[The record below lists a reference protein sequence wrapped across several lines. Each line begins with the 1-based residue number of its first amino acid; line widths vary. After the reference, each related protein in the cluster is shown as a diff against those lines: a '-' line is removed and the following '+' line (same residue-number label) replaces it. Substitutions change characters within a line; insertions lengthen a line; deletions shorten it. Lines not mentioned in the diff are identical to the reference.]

1 MSELYNSKN
10 VPTFDSLN
18 EDNVFRTTNDH
29 AGELVNQHLN
39 RFRDAVK
46 DQMVDREMSR
56 SELTGSAAMA
66 MVSAFTKASDTK
78 RAYSQSLKHVQK
90 YYLVDAL
97 LNLVADETLVADI
110 MTGEIVHLQSP
121 RKEVDDELKLLQRR
135 LNLDQ
140 IFEDITLDLLSYGDY
155 TLSMDLDPEEGVV
168 AISDDVQQENIV
180 ALYRHGL
187 PEKYLVR
194 ETNRILIKPASTH
207 LHFALGRSKLRI
219 DLGEEFG
226 VKDKDLEALKKKLPS
241 YIRVGRPLLHGV
253 QSKLKELQLLESL
266 VPASKL
272 HQLSTGSIVG
282 VSVPP
287 QTEPKEAFAI
297 SRRYEQLLNNKTSL
311 DKRSGDLSDVGSIL
325 STAGRT
331 KCVPVLGDKGN
342 LQTVD
347 VKENRTADDMLSNIR
362 DNRATI
368 CATIGVPPELLFGS
382 ESSESKG
389 EFLKR
394 HARYLRKIK
403 SIQAALANGAKQLAM
418 AHLLTKGIQ
427 VLPQDIHVVFRN
439 EVVNIDELDKLEFAD
454 QVNSM
459 VSDLWMFMTEL
470 NDSEQFN
477 GRIDFEA
484 LSDWMRRQMALF
496 GSNRS
501 FILPLQESLNE
512 QTQDKAQTQNAKQTS
527 SASDATESD
536 IPKDAI
542 LDEAIKL
549 LASKLQEVAADVGDE
564 INYEEVKVNKEH
576 SEAAKTNNN
585 STQSE
590 HATVV
595 DETGTLNEVA
605 QTPASAQA
613 QAQAQAQQDNQDEE
627 IQP

>member
-1 MSELYNSKN
+1 MSELYDAKN
-10 VPTFDSLN
+10 VPTFDTIN
-18 EDNVFRTTNDH
+18 ESGAFASTNDQ
-29 AGELVNQHLN
+29 AGDLVSQHLN
-39 RFRDAVK
+39 KFRDAVK
-46 DQMVDREMSR
+46 DQMADKEMDRA
-56 SELTGSAAMA
+56 ELGGSAAMA
-66 MVSAFTKASDTK
+66 MVSAFTKAAETK
-78 RAYSQSLKHVQK
+78 RAYSQSLKDVQK

-97 LNLVADETLVADI
+97 LNLIADETLVTDI

-121 RKEVDDELKLLQRR
+121 SKEIDEELKILQRR
-135 LNLDQ
+135 LNIDQ

-168 AISDDVQQENIV
+168 AIGDDVAQENVV

-187 PEKYLVR
+187 PEKFLVR
-194 ETNRILIKPASTH
+194 ETNRILIKPASSH

-219 DLGEEFG
+219 DLGQEFG
-226 VKDKDLEALKKKLPS
+226 VKDKDLENLKKKLPN
-241 YIRVGRPLLHGV
+241 YIRVGRPLLYGV

-282 VSVPP
+282 VSVPA
-287 QTEPKEAFAI
+287 QTDPKEAFAI
-297 SRRYEQLLNNKTSL
+297 SRRYEQLLNNKTAL
-311 DKRSGDLSDVGSIL
+311 DKRSGDLADVGTIL
-325 STAGRT
+325 ATAGRT

-368 CATIGVPPELLFGS
+368 CATIGVPPELLYGS
-382 ESSESKG
+382 DSAESKG

-403 SIQAALANGAKQLAM
+403 SIQAALASGAKQLAM
-418 AHLLTKGIQ
+418 AHLLTKGIEA
-427 VLPQDIHVVFRN
+427 LPQDIHVVFRN

-501 FILPLQESLNE
+501 FILPISEDLNE
-512 QTQDKAQTQNAKQTS
+512 DDPDPKPTGKSRKSKNES
-527 SASDATESD
+527 VDATNAD
-536 IPKDAI
+536 IPHDAVMSK
-542 LDEAIKL
+542 AIEL
-549 LASKLQEVAADVGDE
+549 LAKKMQEAAADVGDDVSYDE
-564 INYEEVKVNKEH
+564 VQANREDGTYESTEEAIPTEGMQVFDESEAIADDNKEVTALDTD
-576 SEAAKTNNN
+576 SKE
-585 STQSE
+585 Q
-590 HATVV
+590 
-595 DETGTLNEVA
+595 NEV
-605 QTPASAQA
+605 TPQ
-613 QAQAQAQQDNQDEE
+613 
-627 IQP
+627 